1 MTAIEHWISQ
11 SILCQLPELQRT
23 FFSAKPFPHLV
34 LPSFLLE
41 EKAGLLREAV
51 LRQQWHDKNTDLFQ
65 FKQTADLSSSA
76 DPFLQEY
83 LSFFSSP
90 EFLSF
95 ITQITGISPLASIDA
110 SGQQYG
116 SGDYLLPHDDRLEG
130 RKVAYVMNLT
140 KGFTDSDGGQLQFF
154 EVDKKGHPTIVAKS
168 FLPAFNTLFLFRVSK
183 KSFHQV
189 NEVVT
194 NKQRLSITGWFYG

>member
-1 MTAIEHWISQ
+1 MDQILTWINPSYLQ
-11 SILCQLPELQRT
+11 KQKELQRS
-23 FFSAKPFPHLV
+23 FFSAKPFSHLV

-41 EKAGLLREAV
+41 ERAELLREAV

-65 FKQTADLSSSA
+65 FKQTDDLCSSA

-90 EFLSF
+90 AFLSF
-95 ITQITGISPLASIDA
+95 IKQITGISPLVSIDA
-110 SGQQYG
+110 SGQQYT
-116 SGDYLLPHDDRLEG
+116 SGDYLLSHDDRLEG

-154 EVDKKGHPTIVAKS
+154 DVDKKGHPSVIAKS
-168 FLPAFNTLFLFRVSK
+168 SLPAFNTLFLFRVSK

-189 NEVVT
+189 SEVVT